1 MKKSVLFCVIAFL
14 LSLTLLV
21 SCGEN
26 ASPDYS
32 GTGGGSNGGVDG
44 EISTETLPDDRK
56 IAITATYV
64 IESLTFNDA
73 CDAIES
79 AVQQAGGY
87 VSNSKISPSTESKK
101 GTATYVIR
109 IPVAQTD
116 AFSVSLTGVG
126 HIASRS
132 VATDDVTL
140 TYTDVSSRIATLE
153 AEETRV
159 RALLENAQS
168 ISEILTIESRL
179 TEITGELTSLR
190 NQLAVLENRVTYSTF
205 NVTLRDVTEYTV
217 EEEEGE
223 GYFKRFGQSF
233 VSSFKIFVDILGG
246 ILIVVVY
253 LLPYA
258 LLAAGIILII
268 WLVKRR
274 KKKVEVPKEEAPVA
288 PQSKDEA
295 LPTNEGLFSQ
305 E

>member
-21 SCGEN
+21 SCGED

-101 GTATYVIR
+101 GIATYVIR

-126 HIASRS
+126 HITSRS

-217 EEEEGE
+217 EEEGE

-233 VSSFKIFVDILGG
+233 VSSFQIFVDILGSV
-246 ILIVVVY
+246 LIVIVY

-258 LLAAGIILII
+258 LVAGGIILMVL
-268 WLVKRR
+268 LVKRR
-274 KKKVEVPKEEAPVA
+274 KKKAKMMAEEAPATSQPENEVQ
-288 PQSKDEA
+288 PKD
-295 LPTNEGLFSQ
+295 EGLFTQ